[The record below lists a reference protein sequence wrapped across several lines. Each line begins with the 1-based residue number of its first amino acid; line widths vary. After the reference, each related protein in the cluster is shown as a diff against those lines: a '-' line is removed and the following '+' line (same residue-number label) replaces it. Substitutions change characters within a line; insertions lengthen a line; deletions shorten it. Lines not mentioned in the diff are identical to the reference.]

1 MSFLCLISHLLALI
15 KTVSL
20 CIPGGPNFLWVPSA
34 SLLPL
39 RPQWGK
45 PGILN
50 TVYLAHSEKTTPG
63 FLLEHSQRILQR
75 SPPPRAARDVCWGF
89 VCSLKLSLRTQLV
102 PPFPLSRVIFIF
114 EPGVCVLCL
123 ESAAPSLAA
132 VRCWC
137 LGSGMP
143 CLAEEQR
150 WVHQALWP
158 FLCRLWFLQSQIWVF
173 NGIGKCF
180 CRGKGG
186 LENGSLCKRQVS
198 CKGAAKDKNFKDY
211 RFCCKPH
218 VLSSGIYDRQHT
230 SLIFYRWLRLWEGWD
245 TCLCTEG
252 YSKRCRRGFL
262 IPASHAALCWEGML
276 GRSVNP
282 FCSSSSRAALSLLR
296 GSVLRMPANPIPVH
310 FQPTRP
316 CFLPYLLF
324 HFSLYPLVQ

>member
-39 RPQWGK
+39 RSQWGK

-63 FLLEHSQRILQR
+63 FLLEHSQCILQR

-89 VCSLKLSLRTQLV
+89 VCFLKLSLRTQLV
-102 PPFPLSRVIFIF
+102 PPFPLSRVVFIF

-158 FLCRLWFLQSQIWVF
+158 FLCRLWFLQSQIWMF

-211 RFCCKPH
+211 RFCCKPR
-218 VLSSGIYDRQHT
+218 VLSSGILWSSTHFINFLQMTEALREVRHLSVYRGVQQEMQT
-230 SLIFYRWLRLWEGWD
+230 WIFNPCISRSPL
-245 TCLCTEG
+245 
-252 YSKRCRRGFL
+252 
-262 IPASHAALCWEGML
+262 L
-276 GRSVNP
+276 GGD
-282 FCSSSSRAALSLLR
+282 AGQIHESLLLQFIQ
-296 GSVLRMPANPIPVH
+296 GCPVPPPWLCPADACKP
-310 FQPTRP
+310 
-316 CFLPYLLF
+316 
-324 HFSLYPLVQ
+324 